1 MSKLKIEYVDIDSIR
16 PSDRNAKQH
25 PAEQIEQIKKS
36 IIDYGMNDPIGIW
49 HGEIVEGHGR
59 VIACKELGIDK
70 VPIIRLD
77 DLTDEQRRE
86 YMLVHNKTT
95 MNSDFDL
102 DILSEELDDLLDF
115 DAEFYDFDISL
126 DDEDPQEIVEDE
138 APEPPKEPTTKLG
151 DIYQLG
157 QHRLI
162 CGDSTDVNVI
172 DRLMDGVK
180 ADIAFT
186 SPPYNVGKGATE
198 AMEGKES
205 KYNDDDDNKSAED
218 YIEFLNAYI
227 HSAILNSQYVFMNIQ
242 SLANNKIAL
251 VDVLATNKNIYADT
265 IIWDKG
271 HSAPA
276 LAHNVLNSTFEY
288 IHVFSEKAN
297 RNIGTIPFHG
307 TIDNIFHLPP
317 QRNNEYSDI
326 HNATFSVEFASWFI
340 SRFAKETV
348 LDSFGGTGT
357 TLIACEQLNR
367 KCYMCELDER
377 YCDVIVQRWENF
389 TGKKAVLVQEADNEN
404 KNEA

>member
-1 MSKLKIEYVDIDSIR
+1 MKLKIEYISTEDLKTYAN
-16 PSDRNAKQH
+16 NAKIH
-25 PAEQIEQIKKS
+25 TDEQIEQIKTS
-36 IIDYGMNDPIGIW
+36 IREFGFNDPIAVW
-49 HGEIVEGHGR
+49 KNNEIIEGHGR
-59 VIACKELGIDK
+59 LIAATELGMDQ

-77 DLTDEQRRE
+77 GLSDEERRA
-86 YMLVHNKTT
+86 YMLVHNNLT
-95 MNSDFDL
+95 MNTGFDI
-102 DILSEELDDLLDF
+102 DILNLELDDIVDINMEQF
-115 DAEFYDFDISL
+115 GFDI
-126 DDEDPQEIVEDE
+126 EIEEENPIEVVEDNY
-138 APEPPKEPTTKLG
+138 EPIDVESRCKTG
-151 DIYQLG
+151 DVWQLG
-157 QHRLI
+157 NHRLI
-162 CGDSTDVNVI
+162 CGDSTDVAVI
-172 DRLMDGVK
+172 DSLMDGAK

-205 KYNDDDDNKSAED
+205 KYNNNDDNKSAED

-227 HSAILNSQYVFMNIQ
+227 HCAILNSQYVFMNIQ

-251 VDVLATNKNIYADT
+251 VDVLSANKNIYADT

-271 HSAPA
+271 YSAPA

-307 TIDNIFHLPP
+307 TIDNILHLPP
-317 QRNNEYSDI
+317 QRHNEYSDI

-340 SRFAKETV
+340 TRFAKETV

-367 KCYMCELDER
+367 KCYMCELDEH
-377 YCDVIVQRWENF
+377 YCDIILQRWETF
-389 TGKKAVLVQEADNEN
+389 TGKKAVLLND
-404 KNEA
+404 

>member
-1 MSKLKIEYVDIDSIR
+1 MSTTLKIEYIPIKDIK
-16 PSDRNAKQH
+16 PYKRNAKLH
-25 PAEQIEQIKKS
+25 PQEQIDQIKAS
-36 IIDYGMNDPIGIW
+36 IKEFGFNDPIAVW
-49 HGEIVEGHGR
+49 HDNEIIEGHGR
-59 VIACKELGIDK
+59 LIAAKQMKMKEI
-70 VPIIRLD
+70 PIIRLD
-77 DLTDEQRRE
+77 DLTDEQRRA
-86 YMLVHNKTT
+86 YMLAHNQLT
-95 MNSDFDL
+95 MNTGFDL
-102 DILSEELDDLLDF
+102 DLLTEEINSILDIDMEDF
-115 DAEFYDFDISL
+115 GFEDFVI
-126 DDEDPQEIVEDE
+126 DEPDNDEIIEDE
-138 APEPPKEPTTKLG
+138 APEPDLENPPISKEG
-151 DIYQLG
+151 DIWILG
-157 QHRLI
+157 EHRLI
-162 CGDSTDVNVI
+162 CGDSTDVTVI

-205 KYNDDDDNKSAED
+205 KYNDNDDNKSAED
-218 YIEFLNAYI
+218 YKEFLNAYI
-227 HSAILNSQYVFMNIQ
+227 HCAILNSQYVFMNIQ

-288 IHVFSEKAN
+288 IHVFSQKAN

-317 QRNNEYSDI
+317 QRNNKYSDI

-367 KCYMCELDER
+367 KCYMCELDPH
-377 YCDVIVQRWENF
+377 YVDVIVKRWEDF
-389 TGKKAVLVQEADNEN
+389 TGQKAVKLT
-404 KNEA
+404 